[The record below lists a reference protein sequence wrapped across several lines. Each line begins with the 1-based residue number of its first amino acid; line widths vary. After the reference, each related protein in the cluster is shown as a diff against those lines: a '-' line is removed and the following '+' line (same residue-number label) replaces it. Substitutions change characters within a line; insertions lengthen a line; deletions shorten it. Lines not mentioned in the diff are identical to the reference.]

1 MSTKKKYRIRK
12 AMGGE
17 NPGVMNPMSQFMTK
31 AAQGMQQP
39 SPEQIAMMQQEQMLQ
54 QQSSSQSEN
63 KVVSLIAQ
71 GMQQG
76 VDPQEIVMQLLQA
89 QIPENEI
96 VNGFLQVTVLK
107 AQESGKQ
114 ISQEEGQA
122 LQSQIEQL
130 VSTVMQQAQGSQ
142 QAQPSPEEMAAMEQE
157 QVQQEQVQQEPR
169 RAKGGFKRKLLESA
183 REGKQ
188 TQTKIQD
195 QTETPGSILPQPA
208 TLNTFIQGVKNEGN
222 EFYAKEMTNVADS
235 AGMFRRGGASDRKIA
250 RRASKQDPYDRG
262 DRRALRQGLKSGEF
276 NIDDLSE
283 SIGTGER
290 LLPENYSNRDF
301 KDIYKDLGTMGADFA
316 NTLMPQV
323 FSHRNTDDEFSRKGT
338 DLEDTDVDVYFKRK
352 PFGRREWSISGLDY
366 TSLPAYGGRGNYNA
380 DGTYAPYGTR
390 TQTTYSKG
398 VEGVRTIANEVNNAN
413 DDTDDPLIEREVNI
427 SGPVDPVMNYQNDPE
442 GMFSDPSNDP
452 LRQFTDPA
460 NPALSEAEQQALY
473 EQEMAAK
480 EAEGVINNPSDGSE
494 MSLLEQLDYLKS
506 QGHKSADLTP
516 TYTDEEMPE
525 ENEKIVEEYKAEE
538 EDEEEKESTENFKSA
553 ESIIKKYV
561 AKGKTYKDFLKDF
574 NDRKGDAK
582 EFSWTYE
589 YYPSK
594 EDLVEMRKLFEKTEK
609 AKKFDKSFLTKAV
622 ASVKEA
628 TSSNSNWLKQG
639 EKLGFNNIDKA
650 PPAYVESILKKYID
664 AGKTYDDFIKDRKI
678 KNTEAWDL
686 GIGWTQSGLEDNL
699 SWIKNYPGWKTS
711 RVAAEKNSYASGGSV
726 HPDLYDYVYGGE
738 DEIDPDQFKNITDPY
753 FAPGGAFKEPKID
766 PALGVKRPSQEVQDY
781 RENVYPTS
789 KGIFGQVGDHL
800 KGMVSPI
807 TQGQGWKGAINT
819 AKEIIA
825 PTDFTWL
832 SQNKYGKKNALGY
845 IGVDGLPNTIVRPWD
860 EDSLYYNN
868 ETGYNTNNTGDRA
881 TGKYTN
887 LDYSKKLFGK
897 GRLNVT
903 DTPVKTDRDGNPIQD
918 SGMGFI
924 DMFKGTEIPLPGNK
938 PKIAFGGETLNK
950 YVMAGEIDENFME
963 DQDGANFN
971 LAENNEPK
979 FDFSTCP
986 EGWETDPTSEC
997 YKKSMEMG
1005 TDENE
1010 YKVNKA
1016 RTIQAPVVNLMGE
1029 KAATTIVDWGT
1040 AIDNS
1045 KKFQHGFEQDRGS
1058 DTKAKTQ
1065 STDTGQG
1072 WDAIT
1077 GYQSQVNS
1085 QFNEPVQVSSARPKN
1100 MNLFAAKGG
1109 QYAVGGVYEIS
1120 AKDLDRIYAAG
1131 GTVEIIE

>member
-76 VDPQEIVMQLLQA
+76 VDPQEIVMQLFQA

-157 QVQQEQVQQEPR
+157 QVQQEPQMS
-169 RAKGGFKRKLLESA
+169 KGGFKRKLLESA

-235 AGMFRRGGASDRKIA
+235 AGMFRRGGPSDRKIA
-250 RRASKQDPYDRG
+250 RRASKKDPYDRG
-262 DRRALRQGLKSGEF
+262 DRRALRKGLNQGAFS
-276 NIDDLSE
+276 IDDINE
-283 SIGTGER
+283 SLGTGER

-323 FSHRNTDDEFSRKGT
+323 FSHRNTDNEFSRKGT
-338 DLEDTDVDVYFKRK
+338 DLEDTDVDIYFKRK

-398 VEGVRTIANEVNNAN
+398 VEGVRTIANEVNNIN
-413 DDTDDPLIEREVNI
+413 DGTDDPLIERDANT

-452 LRQFTDPA
+452 LKQFTDPV
-460 NPALSEAEQQALY
+460 NELSEAEQQALY

-480 EAEGVINNPSDGSE
+480 EAEGVINNPSDGSG

-506 QGHKSADLTP
+506 QGNKSVDLTP

-525 ENEKIVEEYKAEE
+525 ENEKTVEEYE
-538 EDEEEKESTENFKSA
+538 
-553 ESIIKKYV
+553 
-561 AKGKTYKDFLKDF
+561 AKQ
-574 NDRKGDAK
+574 
-582 EFSWTYE
+582 
-589 YYPSK
+589 
-594 EDLVEMRKLFEKTEK
+594 
-609 AKKFDKSFLTKAV
+609 
-622 ASVKEA
+622 KEA
-628 TSSNSNWLKQG
+628 ASSNSNWLKQG

-650 PPAYVESILKKYID
+650 PPAYVKSILKKYID

-807 TQGQGWKGAINT
+807 TQGQGLKGAINT

-860 EDSLYYNN
+860 EDSLYYDN

>member
-63 KVVSLIAQ
+63 KVVRLIAQ

-157 QVQQEQVQQEPR
+157 QVQQEPQMS
-169 RAKGGFKRKLLESA
+169 KGGFKRKLLESA

-413 DDTDDPLIEREVNI
+413 DDTDDPLIERDANI

-452 LRQFTDPA
+452 LRQFTDPV
-460 NPALSEAEQQALY
+460 NELSEAEQQALY

-480 EAEGVINNPSDGSE
+480 EAEGVINNPSDGSG

-506 QGHKSADLTP
+506 QGNKSVDLTP

-525 ENEKIVEEYKAEE
+525 ENKKIVEEYKAEE
-538 EDEEEKESTENFKSA
+538 EDEEEKEKESTENFKSA

-561 AKGKTYKDFLKDF
+561 DKGKTYKDFLNDF

-582 EFSWTYE
+582 EFSYTYE

-594 EDLVEMRKLFEKTEK
+594 EDRDEMRKIFEKTEK

-628 TSSNSNWLKQG
+628 TSSNSK
-639 EKLGFNNIDKA
+639 
-650 PPAYVESILKKYID
+650 
-664 AGKTYDDFIKDRKI
+664 
-678 KNTEAWDL
+678 
-686 GIGWTQSGLEDNL
+686 
-699 SWIKNYPGWKTS
+699 
-711 RVAAEKNSYASGGSV
+711 KNSYASGGSV
-726 HPDLYDYVYGGE
+726 HPDLYNYVYGGE

-800 KGMVSPI
+800 KSMVSPI
-807 TQGQGWKGAINT
+807 TQGQGIKGAFNT

-860 EDSLYYNN
+860 EDSLYYDN